1 MRDLLV
7 PIFGDWGAV
16 VAQYLLTVV
25 IVLGLIGAVWW
36 VMRRYSGVHF
46 GGIGRGRVPRLAI
59 VDALAVDR
67 RRRLILVRRDNVEHL
82 LLIGGPSDV
91 VVEGTIQRVRQRSVQ
106 AAAQAAVA
114 RATLPPAVETPAE
127 PEPPQPETA
136 DAGGPERPAN
146 EPIPFPLA
154 RSAHLQA
161 ASGNGRPQ
169 PARQRPVRLPESTVT
184 QQPAAA
190 PPPART
196 ATFVEPQ
203 RPTRLQPMPAAPP
216 PPEAEPQAAAE
227 PAPEALLPEVMTAEA
242 EPLPPAPP
250 PAPAP
255 ATFAE
260 AEWEAAEE
268 ARQSALDLGDGDA
281 PATASGEE
289 EMVPVDTAGEEEAAP
304 VAAPE
309 QDGTAPADPAAR
321 VGDLEREMA
330 RLLDEITTRRSS

>member
-136 DAGGPERPAN
+136 DAGEPERPAN

-169 PARQRPVRLPESTVT
+169 PARGNGRSVCPSRPSPRNRRQRRRRPGRPPLSSRSARPDCSRCLPH
-184 QQPAAA
+184 
-190 PPPART
+190 
-196 ATFVEPQ
+196 
-203 RPTRLQPMPAAPP
+203 
-216 PPEAEPQAAAE
+216 
-227 PAPEALLPEVMTAEA
+227 
-242 EPLPPAPP
+242 
-250 PAPAP
+250 
-255 ATFAE
+255 
-260 AEWEAAEE
+260 
-268 ARQSALDLGDGDA
+268 
-281 PATASGEE
+281 
-289 EMVPVDTAGEEEAAP
+289 
-304 VAAPE
+304 
-309 QDGTAPADPAAR
+309 
-321 VGDLEREMA
+321 
-330 RLLDEITTRRSS
+330 RRHCRRG

>member
-36 VMRRYSGVHF
+36 FMRRYSGVHF

-59 VDALAVDR
+59 VDAMPIDR

-114 RATLPPAVETPAE
+114 RATLQPAVETPAE

-136 DAGGPERPAN
+136 GTDERPAN
-146 EPIPFPLA
+146 EPIPFPLS
-154 RSAHLQA
+154 RGAHA
-161 ASGNGRPQ
+161 AGGI
-169 PARQRPVRLPESTVT
+169 RQRPV
-184 QQPAAA
+184 
-190 PPPART
+190 PARFRAAT
-196 ATFVEPQ
+196 AGPSARVSRHAGTGRQPR
-203 RPTRLQPMPAAPP
+203 RPPLSSRSARPDCSRCMPRRRHRRLSRRAGGSGARGASPRGHDGGGRALAAG
-216 PPEAEPQAAAE
+216 ASRRLA
-227 PAPEALLPEVMTAEA
+227 
-242 EPLPPAPP
+242 
-250 PAPAP
+250 AP

-260 AEWEAAEE
+260 AEWEAAEA
-268 ARQSALDLGDGDA
+268 ARQSALDLGDVA
-281 PATASGEE
+281 TCPRPHPARRRWLPA
-289 EMVPVDTAGEEEAAP
+289 DTAGEEEMAP
-304 VAAPE
+304 ATAPG
-309 QDGTAPADPAAR
+309 QDETAPADPTAR

>member
-16 VAQYLLTVV
+16 VAQYLLTIV

-36 VMRRYSGVHF
+36 FMRRYSGVRF

-59 VDALAVDR
+59 VDAMTIDR
-67 RRRLILVRRDNVEHL
+67 RRRLVLVRRDNVEHL
-82 LLIGGPSDV
+82 LLIGGPSDL

-106 AAAQAAVA
+106 QAAQAAVA
-114 RATLPPAVETPAE
+114 RATLPPATETQAE
-127 PEPPQPETA
+127 PEAPQPEP
-136 DAGGPERPAN
+136 AGAGERLAN
-146 EPIPFPLA
+146 APIPFPLS

-161 ASGNGRPQ
+161 ASGNGRSQ
-169 PARQRPVRLPESTVT
+169 PGSARQRPARLPEAAIT
-184 QQPAAA
+184 QEPAAA
-190 PPPART
+190 PL
-196 ATFVEPQ
+196 PQ
-203 RPTRLQPMPAAPP
+203 
-216 PPEAEPQAAAE
+216 EAERHPLAE
-227 PAPEALLPEVMTAEA
+227 PPTETLLPEVMTAEA
-242 EPLPPAPP
+242 EPLPPA
-250 PAPAP
+250 APAP

-268 ARQSALDLGDGDA
+268 ARQSALDLGDVDV

-289 EMVPVDTAGEEEAAP
+289 EMAAATATGE
-304 VAAPE
+304 
-309 QDGTAPADPAAR
+309 DGTVPAESTAS